1 MKIDV
6 TDKGQIEIKE
16 VYSGIRLKTDDGELM
31 SICMR
36 DSGFEF
42 YYNGTWYSAKNGV
55 LEKMKIT
62 KTL

>member
-1 MKIDV
+1 MKINV

-16 VYSGIRLKTDDGELM
+16 VYSGIQLRTDDGELM

-55 LEKMKIT
+55 LEKMKIN